1 MATQSPFSFLE
12 GLLTRTQQRIQT
24 GPQAPQW
31 LVHEV
36 QHRITLLLNH
46 VMQQEPQAMLRLER
60 QSGRV
65 VRVQW
70 RTFFMALRITPAGLF
85 DLAEPMPSGAAAD
98 LRLEVTETSPLALA
112 RGILQSARQ
121 GEEPSGMR
129 TSIRIEGDVQ
139 LAGDIQWLVDHVRW
153 DIEEDLARIVGDTP
167 AHAAASVARQ
177 ATGALR
183 RFVGQRKNTP

>member
-1 MATQSPFSFLE
+1 MATQSPFSFLD

-24 GPQAPQW
+24 GPQPPQW

-36 QHRITLLLNH
+36 QQRLVLLLNH
-46 VMQQEPQAMLRLER
+46 ILMQEPQAMQRLER
-60 QSGRV
+60 QSERV

-70 RTFFMALRITPAGLF
+70 RAFFMALRITPAGLF
-85 DLAEPMPSGAAAD
+85 DLAEPMSPGTAVD
-98 LRLEVTETSPLALA
+98 LRLEVSETSPLALA
-112 RGILQSARQ
+112 RGVLQSAMQ

-129 TSIRIEGDVQ
+129 ASIRIEGDVQ

-153 DIEEDLARIVGDTP
+153 DIEEDVARIVGDAP

-177 ATGALR
+177 AAAALR
-183 RFVGQRKNTP
+183 RFVGQRRTTP